1 MKMMS
6 IPIAKQ
12 SKHPLVTEGKTNTNT
27 RFFYKQPSCQGSNVK
42 NGLKVRQLAKQPPML
57 KALMQKFLL
66 DPE

>member
-12 SKHPLVTEGKTNTNT
+12 SKHPLVTEGKTNT

-42 NGLKVRQLAKQPPML
+42 NGLKVRQLVKQPPML